1 MTDLTSMA
9 PVVVPAAIYAASTIG
24 FAALGGLRYYLLPD
38 DTPFKKQDENDN
50 KMLEEPAK
58 SPSIPN
64 PPSVSSSGS
73 SVPPPAQSNK
83 IDLTQYKLDIS
94 NYTRI
99 DLNADRSF
107 IRAFYYIRNK
117 SDATNEQLKAFV
129 ETNLVAPISA
139 LNKNDPKRINSV
151 MHFVVKRGKA
161 PYEAFFSIKEA
172 DSKLKYG
179 GFTVKEL
186 LEVASFSDSF
196 LSFLGTNDVNLDRLR
211 QQISTVLKKNSGF
224 YTRDPAGQI
233 ELIKRYNQKLLPL
246 FQLLLTKMKNKDTL
260 KENVQKSLQEEC
272 DNLKANKYSEYNE
285 HNKRYNEFINS
296 LKEPSSPE
304 VAFSDRCGVG
314 DALASFTNPVIC
326 VTYIQEGEK
335 QYNFGCKDRFQLDPN
350 NYIIYMRKNNH
361 CELLIPKSLTPPPV
375 PKPVTPSSAKTV
387 TPSAVGKPGQQA
399 AVKPK
404 EDPCK
409 KYEDEYFLKG
419 GTRKRKRRKDIPKK
433 SRRKEKGKR
442 RV

>member
-1 MTDLTSMA
+1 MHSIQPA
-9 PVVVPAAIYAASTIG
+9 VNVVTTAATWGAATYTANLIYD
-24 FAALGGLRYYLLPD
+24 YLLPD
-38 DTPFKKQDENDN
+38 NTPFIQQDENDN

-64 PPSVSSSGS
+64 PPSASSSGS

-83 IDLTQYKLDIS
+83 IDLTQYNLDIS

-99 DLNADRSF
+99 DLKADRSF

-129 ETNLVAPISA
+129 ETNLVAPIAA
-139 LNKNDPKRINSV
+139 LKKNDPKRVNSV

-179 GFTVKEL
+179 GFTVKHL
-186 LEVASFSDSF
+186 LDVARFSDSF
-196 LSFLGTNDVNLDRLR
+196 LSFLETNEGNLNKLR
-211 QQISTVLKKNSGF
+211 EVIGIVLKKNSGF
-224 YTRDPAGQI
+224 YTRNPAEQI

-246 FQLLLTKMKNKDTL
+246 FQVLLSKMANKNTL

-272 DNLKANKYSEYNE
+272 DNLNADKDSEYNQ

-304 VAFSDRCGVG
+304 VGFSDRCGVG

-335 QYNFGCKDRFQLDPN
+335 QYNFGCPDRFQLNTN

-361 CELLIPKSLTPPPV
+361 CELLIPKSLTPPN
-375 PKPVTPSSAKTV
+375 PVTPSAAKTV
-387 TPSAVGKPGQQA
+387 TPQVGKPGLQA
-399 AVKPK
+399 AVKSK
-404 EDPCK
+404 EEPCK

-433 SRRKEKGKR
+433 SRRKGNRKR